1 MANFLD
7 VGHTNNSSWAS
18 KHPYQCRLCN
28 SNDDF
33 AVWVTPFLPH
43 NRCKEL
49 LFVPSIAGIA
59 SSVGLC
65 LERLEETEVGSV
77 AVLTPSLATTGNS
90 TYVLATAVRSR

>member
-1 MANFLD
+1 ML
-7 VGHTNNSSWAS
+7 VTPTNLAGLQNIPISADYD
-18 KHPYQCRLCN
+18 H

-33 AVWVTPFLPH
+33 AVWFVPFLPH
-43 NRCKEL
+43 NRCREL
-49 LFVPSIAGIA
+49 LFIPSIVGIA
-59 SSVGLC
+59 CSVELC